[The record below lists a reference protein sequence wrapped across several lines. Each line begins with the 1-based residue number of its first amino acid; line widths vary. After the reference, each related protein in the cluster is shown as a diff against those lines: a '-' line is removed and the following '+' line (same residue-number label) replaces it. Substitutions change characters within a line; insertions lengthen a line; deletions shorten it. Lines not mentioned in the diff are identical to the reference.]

1 MGEAQGAELRAEGA
15 EQRAKNSELRA
26 KGSGLR
32 AESKERRSQRSG
44 DSAPAEAESTGRRV
58 RKRRTKSIRI
68 SLNMEDF
75 RFEKLDIWKEALEIS
90 DILFDYADIADS
102 RKLYKFAEQLRAA
115 TMSISNNIAEG
126 SGSFS
131 DKEFA
136 SFLNIARRSVFEC
149 ANIIYVFVRR
159 GIITNDEKSK
169 VYDKLV
175 TLSKMITAFRK
186 SLI

>member
-1 MGEAQGAELRAEGA
+1 
-15 EQRAKNSELRA
+15 
-26 KGSGLR
+26 
-32 AESKERRSQRSG
+32 
-44 DSAPAEAESTGRRV
+44 
-58 RKRRTKSIRI
+58 
-68 SLNMEDF
+68 MEDF

-102 RKLYKFAEQLRAA
+102 RKLFKFAEQLRAA

-136 SFLNIARRSVFEC
+136 SFLNISRRSVFEC
-149 ANIIYVFVRR
+149 ANIIYILVRR
-159 GIITNDEKSK
+159 NIITNDQKSK
-169 VYDKLV
+169 VYDKLL